1 MSVKIVFDNHRS
13 LYTNLDIIKG
23 RAILSITKNETIAA
37 ITVKL
42 EGDCKTRL
50 TDEMDAPSTFNGM
63 GRRAGGPDVIAETEL
78 HKILYKA
85 TTVFPTPDVLRASGS
100 SVYTLPPGLH
110 EFPFEFKLP
119 FNNACADAQSTY
131 ISVAGLQVQTAG
143 NTDRHVRKTLPPS
156 LSVPHDLALIRYFVK
171 ATVQRPA
178 FYKENFRTEATFQ
191 FFPIEPPRRPSPP
204 PGPRSE
210 VFARVQHAFAPTIS
224 TASPH
229 TAKLPGLF
237 RKPVAPKVEDPVSPP
252 RPPQICID
260 CRLPDPAIIRC
271 NVPLPLRILV
281 TKLNDSP
288 ATLFLQLLQIELVAK
303 SNVRAHHM
311 SRDNFTT
318 TIIVSKSNMRARL
331 TEVNKSMQIDSGFW
345 RDIPLPNSVAP
356 SFDTCNISR
365 AYELRIKVG
374 LSYGAG
380 DQVFP
385 ELSVQTLVMA
395 VQVYSGIA
403 PPEAL
408 LQAMASKVPPRPPPR
423 PHTFLTALNLPP
435 QSPASMP
442 SSSLQQ
448 PGLQP
453 HQTGQT
459 HPEDPFPDDVPPSY
473 EDAVADGLGPVDGPR
488 GVYQQQ
494 QDDVGAGSAAYGAVG
509 GKN

>member
-1 MSVKIVFDNHRS
+1 MSVRIVFDNHRP

-23 RAILSITKNETIAA
+23 RAILSITKNETVAA

-50 TDEMDAPSTFNGM
+50 MGEVDPPPAFGGM
-63 GRRAGGPDVIAETEL
+63 GRRAGSDVAIETEL

-85 TTVFPTPDVLRASGS
+85 TTVFPTQDVLRASGS
-100 SVYTLPPGLH
+100 SVYTLPAGLH

-143 NTDRHVRKTLPPS
+143 NRDRHVRKALPPS
-156 LSVPHDLALIRYFVK
+156 LSMFHDQALIRYFVK

-191 FFPIEPPRRPSPP
+191 FFPIEPPRPPLPP
-204 PGPRSE
+204 PGARSE
-210 VFARVQHAFAPTIS
+210 VFARVRHAFAPTTS
-224 TASPH
+224 TASPQS
-229 TAKLPGLF
+229 AKSPGLF
-237 RKPVAPKVEDPVSPP
+237 RKPVAPKVEDSVNPP
-252 RPPQICID
+252 NPPQICID

-271 NVPLPLRILV
+271 NVPLPLRVLV
-281 TKLNDSP
+281 TKLNESP

-303 SNVRAHHM
+303 TNVRAHHL
-311 SRDNFTT
+311 SRDNLTT

-331 TEVNKSMQIDSGFW
+331 TEVNKFMQIDSGLW

-356 SFDTCNISR
+356 SFDTCAISR

-380 DQVFP
+380 DQVLP
-385 ELSVQTLVMA
+385 ELSVQTLIMP

-403 PPEAL
+403 PPQAL
-408 LQAMASKVPPRPPPR
+408 LEAMTSQVPPRQPPR
-423 PHTFLTALNLPP
+423 PHTFPTASGPSPP
-435 QSPASMP
+435 SPVSVPASSP
-442 SSSLQQ
+442 QQ

-459 HPEDPFPDDVPPSY
+459 HPEGPFPDDVPPSY
-473 EDAVADGLGPVDGPR
+473 EDAIADGIGPVDGPR
-488 GVYQQQ
+488 GIYQQQ
-494 QDDVGAGSAAYGAVG
+494 QDDGGAGSA